1 MEVAHEDVFYLLES
15 CTDTEHTF
23 YSMSRISSDNEC
35 KVLVVFFNRLKQN
48 GKKTFLMFLDI
59 IENGGR

>member
-1 MEVAHEDVFYLLES
+1 
-15 CTDTEHTF
+15 
-23 YSMSRISSDNEC
+23 MSPSEKEIENLSLNNEC
-35 KVLVVFFNRLKQN
+35 KVLAVFFNRLKQN